1 MYGRMHLATRVIIA
15 TVVATSNCTLIAQRL
30 RGVVT
35 TTCSAIYFL
44 YTPQKLTLTLEL
56 MDDVSDTQRAWNQLP
71 NTGFRTKLG
80 RVWIRRVLLPSPLW
94 WWCNCVL
101 KPVTTMWTWNQLPP
115 HEHGTSCHNVN
126 MEPVAITWTWNQLPQ
141 SEHETSCHNVNM
153 KPVATT
159 STWNQLPQREHGTS
173 CHNVYMEPVVT
184 TWTWNQLWQ
193 RQHETSCTTWTWNQL
208 QQREHFIM
216 HFLQQQCC
224 CWRHVTDTMKFIETV
239 HRYIICMFMMLDRHS
254 VTGACSEV
262 FVNHLHQNFCV
273 VFTSSWVIAMAHS

>member
-1 MYGRMHLATRVIIA
+1 MHGLMHLATRVIIA

-101 KPVTTMWTWNQLPP
+101 KRCNCVLKPVATTWTWNQLPP

-126 MEPVAITWTWNQLPQ
+126 MEPVAITWTWNQLSQ
-141 SEHETSCHNVNM
+141 REHETSCDNVNM

-159 STWNQLPQREHGTS
+159 WTWNQLSQRVHGTSCDNVNMKPVMTTSTWNQL
-173 CHNVYMEPVVT
+173 HNVNMEPVAT
-184 TWTWNQLWQ
+184 TWTFHHAL
-193 RQHETSCTTWTWNQL
+193 
-208 QQREHFIM
+208 FAA
-216 HFLQQQCC
+216 
-224 CWRHVTDTMKFIETV
+224 TMLLLKA
-239 HRYIICMFMMLDRHS
+239 CDRHN
-254 VTGACSEV
+254 EV
-262 FVNHLHQNFCV
+262 YRN
-273 VFTSSWVIAMAHS
+273 SSQIYYLRVYDAWQAQCHRCL